1 MATRLFTVRQLRDIE
16 QRAAAEL
23 PPGTLMQRAGTA
35 SATWIARRFPQAQRI
50 VIVCGPGNNGG
61 DGYVCGSV
69 LRALGRAVDC
79 IALAP
84 PATADARAAAARWH
98 AAGGTTRSTLAAAG
112 DADLA
117 IDALFGIGLT
127 RPLDGESLAAAR
139 WLSARACVAL
149 DVPSGL
155 DADAGAWVG
164 GTAGMRATAT
174 ISFLGAK
181 PGLFTADG
189 VDASGEVVLD
199 PLGLV
204 LPESDGELIAP
215 EAFASIVEPRA
226 RNSHKGRFGQVVV
239 IGGATGMIGAA
250 LLAGRAALRL
260 GAGRVYI
267 ELLGSAM
274 DVDPQQPELMFR
286 APDAQDAA
294 PVAVIGCGL
303 GTSAAAHQRLAS
315 ALGACAACVLD
326 ADALNLV
333 AADTTLAQRLRRCRE
348 PRILTPHPLEAARLL
363 GLSAADVQADRV
375 AAARALAE
383 RFDATVVLKGA
394 GSVVATRERYWI
406 NPTGNAALASAGTG
420 DVLAGMIGALLAQGY
435 EAVQAVLAAVW
446 LHGRAADDFG
456 ADVGLMAGEVA
467 PLAARALGR
476 LRAAD

>member
-1 MATRLFTVRQLRDIE
+1 MGMQLFTVRQLREIE
-16 QRAAAEL
+16 QRAAVEL
-23 PPGTLMQRAGTA
+23 PAETLMQRAGSA
-35 SATWIARRFPQAQRI
+35 AATWIARRFPRAQQI

-69 LRALGRAVDC
+69 LHALGRVVEC
-79 IALAP
+79 VALAP
-84 PATADARAAAARWH
+84 PATSDARAAAARWQS
-98 AAGGTTRSTLAAAG
+98 AGGATRAALSDANN
-112 DADLA
+112 ADLA
-117 IDALFGIGLT
+117 IDALFGIGLA
-127 RPLDGESLAAAR
+127 RPLDGEYLAATR

-149 DVPSGL
+149 DLPSGL
-155 DADAGAWVG
+155 DADTGTWVG
-164 GTAGMRATAT
+164 GTAGVRATAT

-189 VDASGEVVLD
+189 IDASGGVVVD
-199 PLGLV
+199 PLGLE
-204 LPESDGELIAP
+204 LPDSDGELIGP

-226 RNSHKGRFGQVVV
+226 ANTHKGRFGQVVV
-239 IGGATGMIGAA
+239 IGGTTGMTGAA

-260 GAGRVYI
+260 GAGRVYVDT
-267 ELLGSAM
+267 LDGSM
-274 DVDPQQPELMFR
+274 KVDLQQPELMFR
-286 APDAQDAA
+286 APDAEDAA

-303 GTSAAAHQRLAS
+303 GTSAAARQRLES
-315 ALGACAACVLD
+315 ALGACAAYVLD
-326 ADALNLV
+326 ADALNLI
-333 AADTTLAQRLRRCRE
+333 AADTALAQRLRRCRE

-363 GLSAADVQADRV
+363 GLSASEVQADRV
-375 AAARALAE
+375 AAARRLAE

-435 EAVQAVLAAVW
+435 DAVRAVLAAVW

-456 ADVGLMAGEVA
+456 ADVGLVAGEVA

-476 LRAAD
+476 LRGAG